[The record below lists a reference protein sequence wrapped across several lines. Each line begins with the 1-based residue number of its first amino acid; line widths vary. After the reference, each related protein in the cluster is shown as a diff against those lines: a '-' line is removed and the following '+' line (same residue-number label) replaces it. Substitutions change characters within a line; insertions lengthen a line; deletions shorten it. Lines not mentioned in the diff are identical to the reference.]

1 MKRLAFAVESVEDF
15 YNNIEDYRD
24 EIIEVAL
31 EEYTKYVD
39 IDLYRIVGYC
49 EKIDEYIEED
59 LDTITIDVEEEFGI
73 NLEDLYEE

>member
-1 MKRLAFAVESVEDF
+1 MKRLAFAVNSVEEF

-31 EEYTKYVD
+31 EECIKYVD

-59 LDTITIDVEEEFGI
+59 LDTITIDVEEEFDI
-73 NLEDLYEE
+73 NLDELCGE